1 MTHIIFGP
9 PGTGKTHK
17 LIQKV
22 EEYIKDGVD
31 PAKIGYFTFSKNA
44 AEEAQKR
51 MFKQFKLGYEDLP
64 YFRTLHSLGFKQLQY
79 DKQKVMKS
87 EHYTEIG
94 KKCGIELK
102 YASWNEDE
110 GGIFNSDSPHL
121 SLIELARS
129 KNISVTEQYNLEEH
143 SDDIDKKDLLRF
155 ESAIKQFKID
165 RPGMIDFTDMINELV
180 NSNKFPKLEV
190 AFVDEA
196 QDLSKMQWKVVE
208 GIKLNSKMLYV
219 AGDDDQCIYKWR
231 GADVESFLNLKGT
244 KEVLDK
250 SYRVPINI
258 FNFANKIIGKIHPT
272 RRIEKTWHPTKEK
285 GVVKY
290 HDAIDQIDLSE
301 GEWLVLGRDRFKLD
315 EFEQHF
321 QDNNIFYERIKKHN
335 PLTDKFEAIDLYENK
350 LKKGVPLSYDECHN
364 IKKKMLNKQ
373 WTNKLFKAMVPN
385 KMYDIDSL
393 KNNFG
398 LNTEAPWQ
406 QAFSRMGQVE
416 TKKIE
421 DLLSK
426 GENLKK
432 GARIKLATIHGV
444 KGNERQNVILPM
456 DLTRASLDAY
466 EKDPTDE
473 HRLMYVGATRAKESL
488 HIIYAKRGG
497 YEL

>member
-94 KKCGIELK
+94 RKCGIELK

-110 GGIFNSDSPHL
+110 GGIFNSDSTHL

-129 KNISVTEQYNLEEH
+129 KNISVIEQYNLAEH
-143 SDDIDKKDLLRF
+143 SEDIDKKDLLRF
-155 ESAIKQFKID
+155 ESAINNFKRD

-180 NSNKFPKLEV
+180 DSDKFPKLKV

-208 GIKLNSKMLYV
+208 GIKNNSDMLYV

-272 RRIEKTWHPTKEK
+272 RRIGKN
-285 GVVKY
+285 
-290 HDAIDQIDLSE
+290 L
-301 GEWLVLGRDRFKLD
+301 
-315 EFEQHF
+315 
-321 QDNNIFYERIKKHN
+321 
-335 PLTDKFEAIDLYENK
+335 
-350 LKKGVPLSYDECHN
+350 
-364 IKKKMLNKQ
+364 
-373 WTNKLFKAMVPN
+373 VPN
-385 KMYDIDSL
+385 KRKRSC
-393 KNNFG
+393 
-398 LNTEAPWQ
+398 
-406 QAFSRMGQVE
+406 
-416 TKKIE
+416 KI
-421 DLLSK
+421 
-426 GENLKK
+426 
-432 GARIKLATIHGV
+432 
-444 KGNERQNVILPM
+444 P
-456 DLTRASLDAY
+456 
-466 EKDPTDE
+466 
-473 HRLMYVGATRAKESL
+473 
-488 HIIYAKRGG
+488 
-497 YEL
+497 

>member
-17 LIQKV
+17 LIEKV
-22 EEYIKDGVD
+22 EQYIRDGVK
-31 PAKIGYFTFSKNA
+31 PEKIGYFTFSRNA
-44 AEEAQKR
+44 TKEAHDR
-51 MFKQFKLGYEDLP
+51 MFKQFKLVSDDLP
-64 YFRTLHSLGFKQLQY
+64 YFRTLHSLGFKQLEYEQE
-79 DKQKVMKS
+79 KVMKS

-94 KKCGIELK
+94 KACGIELK

-129 KNISVTEQYNLEEH
+129 KNISVSEQYNLGQHNE
-143 SDDIDKKDLLRF
+143 DISLKDLLRF

-165 RPGMIDFTDMINELV
+165 RPGIIDFTDMINELV
-180 NSNKFPKLEV
+180 ESNKFPKLEV
-190 AFVDEA
+190 AFIDEA

-244 KEVLDK
+244 KEVLNK

-258 FNFANKIIGKIHPT
+258 FNFANKIINKIPKEK
-272 RRIEKTWHPTKEK
+272 RIQKTWTPTNTK
-285 GVVKY
+285 GSVMY
-290 HDAIDQIDLSE
+290 HDGIDGIDLSK
-301 GEWLVLGRDRFKLD
+301 GEWLVLGRDRYKLD

-321 QDNNIFYERIKKHN
+321 QDNNIYYERIKKDN
-335 PLTDKFEAIDLYENK
+335 PLKDKFAAIDLYENR
-350 LKKGVPLSYDECHN
+350 LKKGIPLSYDECHI
-364 IKKKMLNKQ
+364 IKKKMLTKDWNNKM
-373 WTNKLFKAMVPN
+373 FKAMVPN
-385 KMYDIDSL
+385 KFYDIDIL
-393 KNNFG
+393 KKKFG
-398 LNTEAPWQ
+398 LKTEAPWQ
-406 QAFSRMGQVE
+406 IAFSRMGTND

-421 DLLSK
+421 MLLKK
-426 GENLKK
+426 GEDLKK
-432 GARIKLATIHGV
+432 GARIQLATIHGV

-456 DLTRASLDAY
+456 DLTKAALDAY

-488 HIIYAKRGG
+488 HIIYPKKGG

>member
-22 EEYIKDGVD
+22 EEYIKNGVD

-44 AEEAQKR
+44 AEEAQRR
-51 MFKQFKLGYEDLP
+51 MFKQFKLGYDDLP

-208 GIKLNSKMLYV
+208 GIK
-219 AGDDDQCIYKWR
+219 
-231 GADVESFLNLKGT
+231 T
-244 KEVLDK
+244 
-250 SYRVPINI
+250 
-258 FNFANKIIGKIHPT
+258 
-272 RRIEKTWHPTKEK
+272 
-285 GVVKY
+285 
-290 HDAIDQIDLSE
+290 
-301 GEWLVLGRDRFKLD
+301 
-315 EFEQHF
+315 
-321 QDNNIFYERIKKHN
+321 
-335 PLTDKFEAIDLYENK
+335 
-350 LKKGVPLSYDECHN
+350 
-364 IKKKMLNKQ
+364 
-373 WTNKLFKAMVPN
+373 
-385 KMYDIDSL
+385 
-393 KNNFG
+393 
-398 LNTEAPWQ
+398 
-406 QAFSRMGQVE
+406 
-416 TKKIE
+416 
-421 DLLSK
+421 
-426 GENLKK
+426 
-432 GARIKLATIHGV
+432 
-444 KGNERQNVILPM
+444 
-456 DLTRASLDAY
+456 
-466 EKDPTDE
+466 
-473 HRLMYVGATRAKESL
+473 
-488 HIIYAKRGG
+488 
-497 YEL
+497 